1 MRSQAQQ
8 KADKVRSKK
17 LRRLPLDFNRED
29 PADQARLDHIEK
41 QANMTAYLKD
51 LIDRDM
57 QHEKHMSGYDEECEK
72 RGIAG

>member
-29 PADQARLDHIEK
+29 PADKARLEHIEK
-41 QANMTAYLKD
+41 QENMTAYIKG
-51 LIDRDM
+51 LIDRDID
-57 QHEKHMSGYDEECEK
+57 QEAYNRRYDEACDK
-72 RGIAG
+72 HGLAG